1 MNIPVTIMEGFVK
14 VFFTQDGFLKHV
26 CLFALTGIVSFIPA
40 HLQKIGEEL
49 QKGSGNFDISSNL
62 GFIVFA
68 IIAFIVISIY
78 LAGYYLKFQHNA
90 FDNKSNEIMPDFD
103 GNPIGV
109 FCKALPLYLVWGIY
123 YILITAVMGFLFIKP
138 LLIIIGIFALLF
150 LMVYFAFVQFVFV
163 AFAKDYDSKGLFNI
177 ALPLSYI
184 KPAIGPVCICGLIF
198 IIICILAFII
208 PFTAGLIMGIFSVDS
223 TITTTVGGMLGGYI
237 GAILQ
242 LIWIYC
248 IVQIYRETIEPEN
261 YTEQQNL

>member
-1 MNIPVTIMEGFVK
+1 MNVFLTIIEGFIK
-14 VFFTQDGFLKHV
+14 VFFTKDGFLKHV

-109 FCKALPLYLVWGIY
+109 FFKALPLYLVWGIY
-123 YILITAVMGFLFIKP
+123 YILIFSIIGFFFINPLF
-138 LLIIIGIFALLF
+138 IIIGIPMLIFGIL
-150 LMVYFAFVQFVFV
+150 YFSFVQFIFV
-163 AFAKDYDSKGLFNI
+163 AFSKDFSAKNLYNI
-177 ALPLSYI
+177 LLPLSYI
-184 KPAIGPVCICGLIF
+184 KPAIGPIFICGLIF
-198 IIICILAFII
+198 LIICILAGIIIFIL
-208 PFTAGLIMGIFSVDS
+208 GLIMSLSGASS
-223 TITTTVGGMLGGYI
+223 LATTFARSIAGAYI
-237 GAILQ
+237 GAVLQ
-242 LIWIYC
+242 LVWLYC
-248 IVQIYRETIEPEN
+248 IVQIYREKIEQEM
-261 YTEQQNL
+261 QIAQ